1 MTAPLLVIGRSG
13 QLARALSRL
22 EPDAITLSRKTL
34 DISDS
39 ASISRILGDLLDRQ
53 SIRAVINAAAYTHVD
68 QAESDKV
75 FADRIN
81 AAAPEIIAQL
91 CDQHSV
97 PFVHVSTDYV
107 FNGTNTR
114 PYREDD
120 PTNPVN
126 FYGESKLGGER
137 GVLNTAKKA
146 AILRTSWVYD
156 LQGKNFVTTML
167 RLAEER
173 DELRIVCD
181 QIGRPTHANV
191 LAEACIAAI
200 GHEGIFHVSGTGD
213 PVSWA
218 EFAKEIFEAAGK
230 TINVVPIPTS
240 DYPTP
245 AKRPAYSVLDTS
257 KFESEI
263 GPLPDWRDTLRESF
277 SRTG

>member
-1 MTAPLLVIGRSG
+1 MTAPLLIIGRSG

-22 EPDAITLSRKTL
+22 EPDAITLSRETL

-39 ASISRILGDLLDRQ
+39 VSISSILEDLLDRQ
-53 SIRAVINAAAYTHVD
+53 SVRGVINAAAYTQVD
-68 QAESDKV
+68 QAESDRALARKV
-75 FADRIN
+75 N
-81 AAAPEIIAQL
+81 AAAPKMIAQL

-97 PFVHVSTDYV
+97 SFVHVSTDYV
-107 FNGTNTR
+107 FGGTNTR
-114 PYREDD
+114 PYREGD

-126 FYGESKLGGER
+126 FYGESKLGGEQ
-137 GVLNTAKKA
+137 GILNTTKKA

-181 QIGRPTHANV
+181 QIGRPTHADV
-191 LAEACIAAI
+191 LAKACIAAI
-200 GHEGIFHVSGTGD
+200 GHGGIFHVSGTGD

-218 EFAKEIFEAAGK
+218 EFAKEIFDAAGK
-230 TINVVPIPTS
+230 TINVVPIPSS

-263 GPLPDWRDTLRESF
+263 GPLADWRDTLRESF

>member
-1 MTAPLLVIGRSG
+1 MTAPLLVIGQTG
-13 QLARALSRL
+13 QLARALARL
-22 EPDAITLSRKTL
+22 EPNAIALSRETL
-34 DISDS
+34 DLSDS
-39 ASISRILGDLLDRQ
+39 ASITRTLGNLLDKTTV
-53 SIRAVINAAAYTHVD
+53 RAVINAAAYTQVD
-68 QAESDKV
+68 QAESDTAL
-75 FADRIN
+75 ADSIN
-81 AAAPEIIAQL
+81 GTAPEMIARI

-107 FNGTNTR
+107 FDGTNTR

-120 PTNPVN
+120 PTNPIN
-126 FYGESKLGGER
+126 SYGESKLGGER
-137 GVLNTAKKA
+137 GILNAAEDA

-167 RLAEER
+167 RLAEDR

-181 QIGRPTHANV
+181 QVGRPTHADV
-191 LAEACIAAI
+191 LAKACIDAI
-200 GHEGIFHVSGTGD
+200 GHEGIFHVSGTGG

-218 EFAKEIFEAAGK
+218 GFAKDIFEAAGK
-230 TINVVPIPTS
+230 TINVVPIPSS

-257 KFESEI
+257 KFEREI
-263 GPLPDWRDTLRESF
+263 GPLPDWRDTLRDSF